1 MARRF
6 FDPEGLIWKPLGY
19 VGDLVM
25 LSLLWGVCS
34 IPLVTIGPATAA
46 LYDCMVRCVRQKKD
60 NLFARFFQTFRAEL
74 KIGALS
80 TLLWAAL
87 IGLPLAL
94 VPRALGALPRSPLF
108 AALAIG
114 FVLLLFFLLA
124 VFVWVFPTLSRFTF
138 GFADLNRTALRLALG
153 NILRSAAMALLTALG
168 FAACW
173 LFLTPLIFVPGL
185 LALLWSFLIEPVFS
199 RYAEPPAAN

>member
-6 FDPEGLIWKPLGY
+6 FDPEGLVWRPLGF
-19 VGDLVM
+19 VGDLVV

-46 LYDCMVRCVRQKKD
+46 LYDCAVRCVRQRGD
-60 NLFARFFQTFRAEL
+60 GLFTRFFRTFRAEL
-74 KIGALS
+74 RTGIFS

-87 IGLPLAL
+87 LGLPLGL
-94 VPRALGALPRSPLF
+94 VPRALDALPRSPLY

-138 GFADLNRTALRLALG
+138 GFADLNRTALQLALG

-168 FAACW
+168 IAACW
-173 LFLTPLIFVPGL
+173 LFTSPLIFVPGL
-185 LALLWSFLIEPVFS
+185 LALLWSYLIEPVFS
-199 RYAEPPAAN
+199 RYAEPTETE